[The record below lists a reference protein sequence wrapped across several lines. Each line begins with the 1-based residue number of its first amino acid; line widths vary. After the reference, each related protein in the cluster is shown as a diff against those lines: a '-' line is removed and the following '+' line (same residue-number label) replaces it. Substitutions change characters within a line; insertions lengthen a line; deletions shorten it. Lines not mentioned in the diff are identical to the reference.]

1 MAASST
7 PTPTPT
13 VGSLESAFR
22 LALRAAIMVAL
33 AVAILVAL
41 LSIRGVVHDRQQY
54 RRDAVAAV
62 SASHAGAQQL
72 AGPVLVVPWEQ
83 VEQVRTTAADGRVQ
97 LTERKR
103 SGRWTYFPD
112 TLAVDGE
119 LLPATRKLGLHEV
132 PVYEL
137 QGTVVAAF
145 RASLPAP
152 EAGVVRSIGQPWLA
166 YGIADVRGLSGV
178 PRLRIGGVETALV
191 QGVGASDGGG
201 IHARLDSP
209 RQGETLALDTRLE
222 LALAGTESI
231 AIVPLGA
238 RNDIRIESAWRHPRF
253 EGAFL
258 PRSRDIGA
266 EGFRAAWQVSSL
278 ASSAQAQFLA
288 GAPQSPPGR
297 GDVDAAPGG
306 LEAIRIA
313 LVDPVNPYT
322 LADRATKY
330 GVLFVLLTFGGF
342 FLFETV
348 KRLPIHPVQYLLVG
362 LALSIFFLLLLA
374 LSERIAFGWAYLAA
388 SAACIGLLA
397 FYLAHVLRSRR
408 RGLAVA
414 GALALLYGALYGLLV
429 SEDNALVLGS
439 TLLFVLLAG
448 AMVATRKV
456 DWYAIGGARNL
467 E

>member
-1 MAASST
+1 MAASPTPIAT
-7 PTPTPT
+7 PTA
-13 VGSLESAFR
+13 GSLESAFR
-22 LALRAAIMVAL
+22 FALRAAIMAAL

-83 VEQVRTTAADGRVQ
+83 VEEIRTTAADGRVQ
-97 LTERKR
+97 VSERRR

-119 LLPATRKLGLHEV
+119 LLPATRKLGLHQV
-132 PVYEL
+132 PVYEF
-137 QGTVVAAF
+137 QATVAAAF
-145 RASLPAP
+145 HAAFPAP

-191 QGVGASDGGG
+191 QGMGAADGGG
-201 IHARLDSP
+201 IHARLEPP
-209 RQGETLALDTRLE
+209 RQGDALVLETSLQ

-231 AIVPLGA
+231 AVVPLGA
-238 RNDIRIESAWRHPRF
+238 RNDIRIASAWRHPRF

-258 PRSRDIGA
+258 PRSREIGP
-266 EGFRAAWQVSSL
+266 EGFRAAWEVSSL
-278 ASSAQAQFLA
+278 ASNAQAQFLA
-288 GAPQSPPGR
+288 AGPQAPPHR
-297 GDVDAAPGG
+297 GGMSVAPGG
-306 LEAIRIA
+306 AEAIRIA

-374 LSERIAFGWAYLAA
+374 LSERIAFGLAYLVA

-456 DWYAIGGARNL
+456 DWYAVGGVRDPA
-467 E
+467 